1 MSVTV
6 ARIDPSQASS
16 GAMPRLRV
24 IGAYLA
30 QTKYELVHGIRSPE
44 LVVFTV
50 LFPLMFYLLAGFVF
64 GPFRH
69 PDAQMRNYVLIGFI
83 IMAAMTPGFSSFSG
97 VLAMERETGL
107 YALRRALPMPAGADV
122 AAKAAVALLCVALVV
137 PTLMAVGAWLG
148 NVELTLRQLTTILG
162 LSLAGALPFCAMGFF
177 IGMYA
182 SARAVPAVVNLL
194 MIPMLYLSG
203 ALFPLPPSLG
213 WLTPFTP
220 PFYLQQLMLAAAG
233 APNRFVGGPLTH
245 AALLTGIT
253 TVFAALALRRFRS
266 VG

>member
-1 MSVTV
+1 M
-6 ARIDPSQASS
+6 ARLQVVD
-16 GAMPRLRV
+16 
-24 IGAYLA
+24 AYLA
-30 QTKYELVHGIRSPE
+30 QAKYELLHSMRSPQ

-50 LFPLMFYLLAGFVF
+50 LFPLMFYLLVGFVF

-69 PDAQMRNYVLIGFI
+69 PDTQMRSYVLVGFI
-83 IMAAMTPGFSSFSG
+83 IMAVMTPGFSSFSG
-97 VLAMERETGL
+97 VLAVDRETGL

-122 AAKAAVALLCVALVV
+122 AAKASVALLCVALVV
-137 PTLMAVGAWLG
+137 PALMAVGAWLG
-148 NVELTLRQLTTILG
+148 NVELTLRQLTKILG
-162 LSLAGALPFCAMGFF
+162 LALAGAVPFCALGFF
-177 IGMYA
+177 VGMHA

-203 ALFPLPPSLG
+203 ALFPLPQSLG

-233 APNRFVGGPLTH
+233 VPHRFVGSPLAH
-245 AALLTGIT
+245 AALLTGMTI
-253 TVFAALALRRFRS
+253 VFAALALRRFRA